1 MKDKVSI
8 IMEWLFLVGA
18 LLLMLK
24 GEIHFALL
32 FLIICDLKELKR
44 KLNNTGIKIQI
55 SREEEYDYIAKE

>member
-44 KLNNTGIKIQI
+44 KLNNTRINIQI
-55 SREEEYDYIAKE
+55 SKEEE

>member
-32 FLIICDLKELKR
+32 FLIICDLK
-44 KLNNTGIKIQI
+44 I
-55 SREEEYDYIAKE
+55 

>member
-44 KLNNTGIKIQI
+44 KLNNTRIKIQI
-55 SREEEYDYIAKE
+55 SREEE

>member
-24 GEIHFALL
+24 GEIHVALL

-44 KLNNTGIKIQI
+44 KLNNTRINIQI
-55 SREEEYDYIAKE
+55 SKEEE

>member
-44 KLNNTGIKIQI
+44 KLNNTRISIQI
-55 SREEEYDYIAKE
+55 SKEEE

>member
-1 MKDKVSI
+1 MSDKISI
-8 IMEWLFLVGA
+8 IIEWLFLLGA

-44 KLNNTGIKIQI
+44 KLNNTRIKIQI
-55 SREEEYDYIAKE
+55 SKEEE

>member
-1 MKDKVSI
+1 MKDKISI

-44 KLNNTGIKIQI
+44 KLNNTRIKIQI
-55 SREEEYDYIAKE
+55 NKEEE

>member
-24 GEIHFALL
+24 GEIQTAFLV
-32 FLIICDLKELKR
+32 LIISDLYEIKRKMRNTRIKIVVENRSELK
-44 KLNNTGIKIQI
+44 
-55 SREEEYDYIAKE
+55 

>member
-55 SREEEYDYIAKE
+55 NREEE

>member
-44 KLNNTGIKIQI
+44 KLNNTRINIQI
-55 SREEEYDYIAKE
+55 RKEEE

>member
-32 FLIICDLKELKR
+32 FLIICDIKELKR

-55 SREEEYDYIAKE
+55 SREEE

>member
-1 MKDKVSI
+1 MRDKISI
-8 IMEWLFLVGA
+8 IIEWIFLLGA

-44 KLNNTGIKIQI
+44 KLNNTRIKIQI
-55 SREEEYDYIAKE
+55 SKEEE

>member
-55 SREEEYDYIAKE
+55 SREEE